1 MRRTPAR
8 FAVVAIG
15 CCAIWLGA
23 RSSHAPHGGAEG
35 VVPFVDDGAL
45 VGAGTTWGL
54 VAAGSDGA
62 FSQTCEESIG
72 DVPRAFARSP
82 GTAGASMTLAATA
95 LGVMATVDGGCT
107 WTPVPG
113 TEGRSMTALVPSPTS
128 PGTLWATTATVDSAD
143 TGTVDNGV
151 LVSHDGGAT
160 FSVFQAV
167 PAGVLLTSLAVGVVV
182 GGDDDGLDRLLVAG
196 ADTVARV
203 PWLLTG
209 TSSELVPV
217 PVGPLDGAQLVRAI
231 AVDDDA
237 LWFSTLDQ
245 IGRGHLFRAPVTTD
259 GAAIEVGGTAVEVG
273 SFDGLVKAAA
283 SVAGFRFVIA
293 AGGLLFR
300 ARATDLEAPV
310 VDQSVWTRTVDGP
323 LQCLRQ
329 VPGDDR
335 LWGCATPRA
344 GTWFKATA
352 DGETWQDML
361 PVDDVADHA
370 CPSETPGAGLC
381 AYQLAEP
388 PAEDEPADPTPAPA
402 PSCGQTAGDA
412 HGLFVVVAVLRSR
425 WRRRHQR

>member
-23 RSSHAPHGGAEG
+23 SSSHAHLGGAEG
-35 VVPFVDDGAL
+35 VIPFVDDGAL

-54 VAAGSDGA
+54 VAAGGDGA

-72 DVPRAFARSP
+72 DVPRAFLQRTGSD
-82 GTAGASMTLAATA
+82 GVIRTLAATA
-95 LGVMATVDGGCT
+95 RGVMATVDGGCT
-107 WTPVPG
+107 WTAVPG
-113 TEGRSMTALVPSPTS
+113 TQGRSMTALVSSPTS
-128 PGTLWATTATVDSAD
+128 PETLWATTASVDD
-143 TGTVDNGV
+143 DNAV
-151 LVSHDGGAT
+151 IVSHDGGAT
-160 FSVFQAV
+160 FAVLQAV

-196 ADTVARV
+196 VDTVARE
-203 PWLLTG
+203 PLLLLG
-209 TSSELVPV
+209 TSSGLLPA
-217 PVGPLDGAQLVRAI
+217 PVGPLEGAQLVRAL

-245 IGRGHLFRAPVTTD
+245 IGRGHVFRVPVTTD
-259 GAAIEVGGTAVEVG
+259 GAAVEVG

-323 LQCLRQ
+323 LQCLHR
-329 VPGDDR
+329 VAGDER
-335 LWGCATPRA
+335 LWGCATPTA
-344 GTWFKATA
+344 GTWFKATT

-361 PVDDVADHA
+361 PVDDVGEHV
-370 CPSETPGAGLC
+370 CPSQTPGAELC
-381 AYQLAEP
+381 AYQLVEP
-388 PAEDEPADPTPAPA
+388 GTDDADDEAPA
-402 PSCGQTAGDA
+402 PPSSSSCSQSDGHPDVSV
-412 HGLFVVVAVLRSR
+412 LVAVGVLS
-425 WRRRHQR
+425 RRRRLSRR